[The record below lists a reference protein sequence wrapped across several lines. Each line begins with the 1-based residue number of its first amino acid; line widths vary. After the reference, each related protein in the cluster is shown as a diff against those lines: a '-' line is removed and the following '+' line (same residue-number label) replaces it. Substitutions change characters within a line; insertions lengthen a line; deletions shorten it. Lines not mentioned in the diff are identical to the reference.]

1 MRGQDIGTSLRS
13 GVPQCEA
20 EKVCIRASLQRC
32 RSVHRLTRAFRRCS
46 AVVNSVM
53 SFPSSMRPG
62 TKALFESREN
72 PPQHFLVAHS
82 DGGARGN
89 PGPAGY
95 GVVIQDES
103 GRKVAALSEYLGHQT
118 NNFAEYQGLIAALE
132 YAIQNGPKALKL
144 ISDSELLVRQIKG
157 IYKVKNLTLQDLH
170 ARAKDLIAKL
180 DWFSIGHAL
189 REHNQEADRL
199 ANEAMDRGM
208 GRSASR
214 ASDAPSRPLAQA
226 VPPQEFEAV
235 VRGGKIELAGANLPD
250 GTRVQVRVKK

>member
-1 MRGQDIGTSLRS
+1 MPAPHS
-13 GVPQCEA
+13 
-20 EKVCIRASLQRC
+20 
-32 RSVHRLTRAFRRCS
+32 
-46 AVVNSVM
+46 
-53 SFPSSMRPG
+53 RPF
-62 TKALFESREN
+62 FEPHDN
-72 PPQHFLVAHS
+72 PPARYLVAHS

-95 GVVIQDES
+95 GVVIKDES

-132 YAIQNGPKALKL
+132 YALKHGPKALKL

-157 IYKVKNLTLQDLH
+157 IYKVKNATLQDLH
-170 ARAKDLIAKL
+170 GRAKELIKQL

-208 GRSASR
+208 GRSIEHVA
-214 ASDAPSRPLAQA
+214 AGDPPARPLKQA
-226 VPPQEFEAV
+226 LPPQEFEGV
-235 VRGGKIELAGANLPD
+235 VRGGKIELPSGSLPD

>member
-1 MRGQDIGTSLRS
+1 M
-13 GVPQCEA
+13 A
-20 EKVCIRASLQRC
+20 
-32 RSVHRLTRAFRRCS
+32 
-46 AVVNSVM
+46 
-53 SFPSSMRPG
+53 PSHSTPH
-62 TKALFESREN
+62 LFDSRDK
-72 PPQHFLVAHS
+72 PPARYLIAHS

-95 GVVIQDES
+95 GVLIHDES

-132 YAIQNGPKALKL
+132 YALQNGPKALKL

-157 IYKVKNLTLQDLH
+157 VYKVKNPTLQDLY
-170 ARAKDLIAKL
+170 ARAKELIAKL

-199 ANEAMDRGM
+199 ANAAMDKGM
-208 GRSASR
+208 GRLARTPAYSVST
-214 ASDAPSRPLAQA
+214 APPGPNGQ
-226 VPPQEFEAV
+226 QEFEGV
-235 VRGGKIELAGANLPD
+235 VRNGSIELTAGTLPE